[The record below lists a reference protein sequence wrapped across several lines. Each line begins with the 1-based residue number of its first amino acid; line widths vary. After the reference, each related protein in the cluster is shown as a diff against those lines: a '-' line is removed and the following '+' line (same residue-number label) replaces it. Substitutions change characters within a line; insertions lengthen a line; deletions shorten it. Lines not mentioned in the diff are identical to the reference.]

1 MRKLI
6 HIIWGLVLLIQFI
19 EKGTNEDYVT
29 VFYGVPVWRNAT
41 PTLFC
46 ATNASMTSTEVHNV
60 WATTSCVPIDPN
72 PIVVRLNTSVW
83 FNAYRN
89 YMVESMTEDMIQ
101 LFEQSHKPCV
111 QLTPMCVQMN
121 CIKYNGSDTTTSTPT
136 TAKPTR
142 STTIAKGMQLQQC
155 NFTQKTGFRDK
166 KQNITGIF
174 YEGDLMECKENNT
187 GKNNTGKSNKS
198 KCYYFWRCN
207 TTAIKHSCEKSTFE
221 PIPIHYCAPAGYAIL
236 RCENEDF
243 TGVGMCKNV
252 SVVHCTHGIK
262 PMIATWLLLNGTYQ
276 TNTSVLMNGRNNES
290 VLVRFGK
297 EFEKLNITCIRPGN
311 RTVRNLQ
318 IGSGMTFYN
327 VEVASGDT
335 RRAFCK
341 VNETL
346 WHQALNKAK
355 EVLKEHW
362 KKVDN
367 KNETNNMTA
376 TWTYQTGDPEVAVHW
391 FNCQGEFFYC
401 NLTHWFESNN
411 NLSENYTTDNN
422 RTLYANCRIRQ
433 IVNHWGIVSKGI
445 YLAPRPGNVSCTSSI
460 TGIMLEGQIYDNTV
474 NVSPSARVEDQWRAE
489 LSRYQVVEVDP
500 LSVAPTTGKRPV
512 IQPTRQKRGIGIGL
526 FFLGLLSAAG
536 STMGA
541 ASIALTAQARSLL
554 HGIVQQQANLLQAI
568 ETQQH
573 LLQLSVWGIKQLQAR
588 MLAVEKYLRDQQ
600 LLSLWGCADK
610 VICHTT
616 VPWNNSWVELNQT
629 CAKNSKDIECIWTNM
644 TWQEW
649 DRLVQ
654 NSTGKI
660 YDILQIAH
668 EEQERNKKKLY
679 ELDNW
684 SSLWNWFDITQW
696 LWYIKIFIMI
706 VGAIIGLRILLVLVS
721 CLRKIRQGYHPLSFQ
736 IPTQNQQ
743 GPEQPEETRE
753 EGGGK
758 DRIRWRALQ
767 HGFFA
772 LLWVDLTSIIQWIY
786 QICRTCLL
794 NLWAT
799 LQHLCRIIFRLCNH
813 LKNNLSTL
821 WTIIRTETIK
831 NIDRLAIWVGEK
843 TDNILLALQ
852 AIVRIIREVPRRIRQ
867 GLEIALN

>member
-6 HIIWGLVLLIQFI
+6 HIIWGLALLIQFI

-60 WATTSCVPIDPN
+60 WATTSCVPIDPA

-83 FNAYRN
+83 FNAYKN
-89 YMVESMTEDMIQ
+89 YMVESMTEDMLQ
-101 LFEQSHKPCV
+101 LFQQSHKPCV
-111 QLTPMCVQMN
+111 QLTPMCVRMN
-121 CIKYNGSDTTTSTPT
+121 CTKYNGTDPAKTTSSANTTTGPT
-136 TAKPTR
+136 T
-142 STTIAKGMQLQQC
+142 TIVKGMQLQQC
-155 NFTQKTGFRDK
+155 NFTQKTGFKDK
-166 KQNITGIF
+166 KQNIKAIF
-174 YEGDLMECKENNT
+174 YEGDLMECQEANNT
-187 GKNNTGKSNKS
+187 GNNSTKGNNNH
-198 KCYYFWRCN
+198 KCYYLWRCN
-207 TTAIKHSCEKSTFE
+207 TTTITHSCEKSTFE

-236 RCENEDF
+236 RCEDEDF

-252 SVVHCTHGIK
+252 SVVHCTHGIS
-262 PMIATWLLLNGTYQ
+262 PMVATWLLLNGTYQ
-276 TNTSVLMNGRNNES
+276 ANTSVVMNGRKNES

-297 EFEKLNITCIRPGN
+297 EFENLKITCIRPGN
-311 RTVRNLQ
+311 RTVKNLQ
-318 IGSGMTFYN
+318 IGPGMTYYN
-327 VEVASGDT
+327 VEIATGDT
-335 RRAFCK
+335 RKAFCR
-341 VNETL
+341 VNATL
-346 WHQALNKAK
+346 WKQALNKTK
-355 EVLKEHW
+355 QVLVNHW
-362 KKVDN
+362 KKIDN
-367 KNETNNMTA
+367 QPNNVTVTA
-376 TWTYQTGDPEVAVHW
+376 AWTYQTGDPEVTVHW

-401 NLTHWFESNN
+401 NISHWFDDNDTKNDTINN
-411 NLSENYTTDNN
+411 
-422 RTLYANCRIRQ
+422 TLIAHCRIKQ

-445 YLAPRPGNVSCTSSI
+445 YLAPRKGNVSCTSSI
-460 TGIMLEGQIYDNTV
+460 TGIMLEGQIYGQTV
-474 NVSPSARVEDQWRAE
+474 NVSPSARVADQWRAE
-489 LSRYQVVEVDP
+489 LSRYQVVEIDP
-500 LSVAPTTGKRPV
+500 LSVAPTTGKRPE
-512 IQPTRQKRGIGIGL
+512 IQHTRQKRGIGIGL

-541 ASIALTAQARSLL
+541 ASIALTAQTRNLL

-600 LLSLWGCADK
+600 LLSLWGCAGK

-654 NSTGKI
+654 NSTGQI

-668 EEQERNKKKLY
+668 EQQERNKKELY
-679 ELDNW
+679 ELDKW

-706 VGAIIGLRILLVLVS
+706 VGAIIGLRILLVVVS
-721 CLRKIRQGYHPLSFQ
+721 CLKKIRQGYHPLSFQ

-743 GPEQPEETRE
+743 DPEQPEEIRE
-753 EGGGK
+753 EGGRK

-772 LLWVDLTSIIQWIY
+772 LLWVDLTSIVQWIY

-794 NLWAT
+794 NLWAA
-799 LQHLCRIIFRLCNH
+799 LQHLCRITFRLCNH

-821 WTIIRTETIK
+821 WTVIRTEIIK

-852 AIVRIIREVPRRIRQ
+852 TIVRIIREVPRRIRQ

>member
-6 HIIWGLVLLIQFI
+6 HIIWGLALLIQFI
-19 EKGTNEDYVT
+19 EKGTNKDYVT

-60 WATTSCVPIDPN
+60 WATTSCVPIDPA

-83 FNAYRN
+83 FNAYKN
-89 YMVESMTEDMIQ
+89 YMVESMTEDMLQ
-101 LFEQSHKPCV
+101 LFQQSHKPCV
-111 QLTPMCVQMN
+111 QLTPMCVRMN
-121 CIKYNGSDTTTSTPT
+121 CTKYNGTDTTSSANTTTGPT
-136 TAKPTR
+136 T
-142 STTIAKGMQLQQC
+142 TIVKGMQLQQC
-155 NFTQKTGFRDK
+155 NFTQKTGFKDK
-166 KQNITGIF
+166 KQNIKAIF
-174 YEGDLMECKENNT
+174 YEGDLMECQEANNT
-187 GKNNTGKSNKS
+187 GNNSTKGNNNP
-198 KCYYFWRCN
+198 KCYYLWRCN
-207 TTAIKHSCEKSTFE
+207 TTTITHSCEKSTFE

-236 RCENEDF
+236 RCEDEDF

-252 SVVHCTHGIK
+252 SVVHCTHGIS
-262 PMIATWLLLNGTYQ
+262 PMVATWLLLNGTYQ
-276 TNTSVLMNGRNNES
+276 ANTSVVMNGRKNES

-297 EFEKLNITCIRPGN
+297 EFENLKITCIRPGN
-311 RTVRNLQ
+311 RTVKNLQ
-318 IGSGMTFYN
+318 IGPGMTFYN
-327 VEVASGDT
+327 VEIATGDT
-335 RRAFCK
+335 RKAFCT
-341 VNETL
+341 VNTTL
-346 WHQALNKAK
+346 WKQALNKTK
-355 EVLKEHW
+355 QVLVNHW
-362 KKVDN
+362 KKIDN
-367 KNETNNMTA
+367 QPNNVTVTA
-376 TWTYQTGDPEVAVHW
+376 AWTYQTGDPEVTVHW

-401 NLTHWFESNN
+401 NISHWFDDNDTK
-411 NLSENYTTDNN
+411 NYTD
-422 RTLYANCRIRQ
+422 TLIAHCRIKQ

-445 YLAPRPGNVSCTSSI
+445 YLAPRKGNVSCTSSI
-460 TGIMLEGQIYDNTV
+460 TGIMLEGQIYGQTV
-474 NVSPSARVEDQWRAE
+474 NVSPSARVADQWRAE
-489 LSRYQVVEVDP
+489 LSRYQVVEIDP
-500 LSVAPTTGKRPV
+500 LSVAPTTGKRPE
-512 IQPTRQKRGIGIGL
+512 IQHTRQKRGIGIGL

-541 ASIALTAQARSLL
+541 ASIALTAQTRNLL

-629 CAKNSKDIECIWTNM
+629 CAKNSNDIECIWTNM

-654 NSTGKI
+654 NSTGQI

-668 EEQERNKKKLY
+668 EQQERNKKELY
-679 ELDNW
+679 ELDKW

-706 VGAIIGLRILLVLVS
+706 VGAIIGLRILLILVS
-721 CLRKIRQGYHPLSFQ
+721 CLKKIRQGYHPLSFQ

-743 GPEQPEETRE
+743 DPEQPEEIRE
-753 EGGGK
+753 EGGRK

-772 LLWVDLTSIIQWIY
+772 LLWVDLTSIVQWIY

-794 NLWAT
+794 NLWAA
-799 LQHLCRIIFRLCNH
+799 LQHLCRITSRLYNH

-821 WTIIRTETIK
+821 WTVIRTEIIK

-852 AIVRIIREVPRRIRQ
+852 TIVRIIREVPRRIRQ

>member
-6 HIIWGLVLLIQFI
+6 HIIWGLALLIQFI

-60 WATTSCVPIDPN
+60 WATTSCVPIDPA

-83 FNAYRN
+83 FNAYKN
-89 YMVESMTEDMIQ
+89 YMVESMTEDMLQ
-101 LFEQSHKPCV
+101 LFQQSHKPCV
-111 QLTPMCVQMN
+111 QLTPMCVRMN
-121 CIKYNGSDTTTSTPT
+121 CTKYNGTDTTSSANTTTGPT
-136 TAKPTR
+136 T
-142 STTIAKGMQLQQC
+142 TIVKGMQLQQC
-155 NFTQKTGFRDK
+155 NFTQKTGFKDK
-166 KQNITGIF
+166 KQNIKAIF
-174 YEGDLMECKENNT
+174 YEGDLMECQEANNT
-187 GKNNTGKSNKS
+187 GNNSTKGNNNH
-198 KCYYFWRCN
+198 KCYYLWRCN
-207 TTAIKHSCEKSTFE
+207 TTTITHSCEKSTFE

-236 RCENEDF
+236 RCEDEDF

-252 SVVHCTHGIK
+252 SVVHCTHGIS
-262 PMIATWLLLNGTYQ
+262 PMVATWLLLNGTYQ
-276 TNTSVLMNGRNNES
+276 ANTSVVMNGRKNES

-297 EFEKLNITCIRPGN
+297 EFENLKITCIRPGN
-311 RTVRNLQ
+311 RTVKNLQ
-318 IGSGMTFYN
+318 IGPGMTFYN
-327 VEVASGDT
+327 VEIATGDT
-335 RRAFCK
+335 RKAFCT
-341 VNETL
+341 VNTTL
-346 WHQALNKAK
+346 WKQALNKTK
-355 EVLKEHW
+355 QVLVNHW
-362 KKVDN
+362 KKIDN
-367 KNETNNMTA
+367 QPNNVTVTA
-376 TWTYQTGDPEVAVHW
+376 AWTYQTGDPEVTVHW

-401 NLTHWFESNN
+401 NISHWFDDNDTK
-411 NLSENYTTDNN
+411 NYTD
-422 RTLYANCRIRQ
+422 TLIAHCRIKQ

-445 YLAPRPGNVSCTSSI
+445 YLAPRKGNVSCTSSI
-460 TGIMLEGQIYDNTV
+460 TGIMLEGQIYGQTV
-474 NVSPSARVEDQWRAE
+474 NVSPSARVADQWRAE
-489 LSRYQVVEVDP
+489 LSRYQVVEIDP
-500 LSVAPTTGKRPV
+500 LSVAPTTGKRPE
-512 IQPTRQKRGIGIGL
+512 IQHTRQKRGIGIGL

-541 ASIALTAQARSLL
+541 ASIALTAQTRNLL

-629 CAKNSKDIECIWTNM
+629 CAKNSNDIECIWANM

-654 NSTGKI
+654 NSTGQI

-668 EEQERNKKKLY
+668 EQQERNKKELY
-679 ELDNW
+679 ELDKW

-721 CLRKIRQGYHPLSFQ
+721 CLKKIRQGYHPLSFQ

-743 GPEQPEETRE
+743 DPEQPEEIRE
-753 EGGGK
+753 EGGRK

-772 LLWVDLTSIIQWIY
+772 LLWVDLTSIVQWIY

-794 NLWAT
+794 NLWAA
-799 LQHLCRIIFRLCNH
+799 LQHLCRITSRLCNH

-821 WTIIRTETIK
+821 WTVISTEIIK

-852 AIVRIIREVPRRIRQ
+852 TIVRIIREVPRRIRQ

>member
-6 HIIWGLVLLIQFI
+6 HIIWGLALLIQFI

-60 WATTSCVPIDPN
+60 WATTSCVPIDPA

-83 FNAYRN
+83 FNAYKN
-89 YMVESMTEDMIQ
+89 YMVESMTEDMLQ
-101 LFEQSHKPCV
+101 LFQQSHKPCV
-111 QLTPMCVQMN
+111 QLTPMCVRMN
-121 CIKYNGSDTTTSTPT
+121 CTKYNGTDPAKTTSS
-136 TAKPTR
+136 A
-142 STTIAKGMQLQQC
+142 STTGPATTIVKGMQLQQC
-155 NFTQKTGFRDK
+155 NFTQKTGFKDK
-166 KQNITGIF
+166 KQNIKAIF
-174 YEGDLMECKENNT
+174 YEGDLMECQEANNT
-187 GKNNTGKSNKS
+187 GNNSTKGNNNH
-198 KCYYFWRCN
+198 KCYYLWRCN
-207 TTAIKHSCEKSTFE
+207 TTTITHSCEKSTFE

-236 RCENEDF
+236 RCEDEDF

-252 SVVHCTHGIK
+252 SVVHCTHGIS
-262 PMIATWLLLNGTYQ
+262 PMVATWLLLNGTYQ
-276 TNTSVLMNGRNNES
+276 ANTSVVMNGRKNES

-297 EFEKLNITCIRPGN
+297 EFENLKITCIRPGN
-311 RTVRNLQ
+311 RTVKNLQ
-318 IGSGMTFYN
+318 IGPGMTYYN
-327 VEVASGDT
+327 VEIATGDT
-335 RRAFCK
+335 RKAFCT
-341 VNETL
+341 VNATL
-346 WHQALNKAK
+346 WKQALNKTK
-355 EVLKEHW
+355 QVLVNHW
-362 KKVDN
+362 KKIDN
-367 KNETNNMTA
+367 QPNNVTVTA
-376 TWTYQTGDPEVAVHW
+376 AWTYQTGDPEVTVHW

-401 NLTHWFESNN
+401 NISHWFDDNTK
-411 NLSENYTTDNN
+411 NYTTNN
-422 RTLYANCRIRQ
+422 TLIAHCRIKQ

-445 YLAPRPGNVSCTSSI
+445 YLAPRKGNVSCTSSI
-460 TGIMLEGQIYDNTV
+460 TGIMLEGQIYGTTV
-474 NVSPSARVEDQWRAE
+474 NVSPSARVADQWRAE
-489 LSRYQVVEVDP
+489 LSRYQVVEIDP
-500 LSVAPTTGKRPV
+500 LSVAPTPGKRPE
-512 IQPTRQKRGIGIGL
+512 IQHTRQKRGIGIGL

-541 ASIALTAQARSLL
+541 ASIALTAQTRNLL

-629 CAKNSKDIECIWTNM
+629 CAKNSNDIECIWANM

-654 NSTGKI
+654 NSTGQI

-668 EEQERNKKKLY
+668 EQQERNKKELY
-679 ELDNW
+679 ELDKW

-706 VGAIIGLRILLVLVS
+706 VGAIIGLRILLVVVS
-721 CLRKIRQGYHPLSFQ
+721 CLKKIRQGYHPLSFQ

-743 GPEQPEETRE
+743 DPEQPEEIRE
-753 EGGGK
+753 EGGRK

-772 LLWVDLTSIIQWIY
+772 LLWVDLTSIVQWIY

-794 NLWAT
+794 NLWAA
-799 LQHLCRIIFRLCNH
+799 LQHLCRITFRLCNH

-821 WTIIRTETIK
+821 WTVIRTEIIK

-852 AIVRIIREVPRRIRQ
+852 TIVRIIREVPRRIRQ

>member
-6 HIIWGLVLLIQFI
+6 HIIWGLALLIQFI

-60 WATTSCVPIDPN
+60 WATTSCVPIDPA

-83 FNAYRN
+83 FNAYKN
-89 YMVESMTEDMIQ
+89 YMVESMTEDMLQ
-101 LFEQSHKPCV
+101 LFQQSHKPCV
-111 QLTPMCVQMN
+111 QLTPMCVRMN
-121 CIKYNGSDTTTSTPT
+121 CTKYNGTDTTSSANTTTGPT
-136 TAKPTR
+136 T
-142 STTIAKGMQLQQC
+142 TIVKGMQLQQC
-155 NFTQKTGFRDK
+155 NFTQKTGFKDK
-166 KQNITGIF
+166 KQNIKAIF
-174 YEGDLMECKENNT
+174 YEGDLMECQEANNT
-187 GKNNTGKSNKS
+187 GNNSTKGNNNP
-198 KCYYFWRCN
+198 KCYYLWRCN
-207 TTAIKHSCEKSTFE
+207 TTTITHSCEKSTFE

-236 RCENEDF
+236 RCEDEDF

-252 SVVHCTHGIK
+252 SVVHCTHGIS
-262 PMIATWLLLNGTYQ
+262 PMVATWLLLNGTYQ
-276 TNTSVLMNGRNNES
+276 ANTSVVMNGRKNES

-297 EFEKLNITCIRPGN
+297 EFENLKITCIRPGN
-311 RTVRNLQ
+311 RTVKNLQ
-318 IGSGMTFYN
+318 IGPGMTFYN
-327 VEVASGDT
+327 VEIATGDT
-335 RRAFCK
+335 RKAFCT
-341 VNETL
+341 VNTTL
-346 WHQALNKAK
+346 WKQALNKTK
-355 EVLKEHW
+355 QVLVNHW
-362 KKVDN
+362 KKIDN
-367 KNETNNMTA
+367 QPNNVTVTA
-376 TWTYQTGDPEVAVHW
+376 AWTYQTGDPEVTVHW

-401 NLTHWFESNN
+401 NISHWFDDNDTK
-411 NLSENYTTDNN
+411 NYTD
-422 RTLYANCRIRQ
+422 TLIAHCRIKQ

-445 YLAPRPGNVSCTSSI
+445 YLAPRKGNVSCTSSI
-460 TGIMLEGQIYDNTV
+460 TGIMLEGQIYGQTV
-474 NVSPSARVEDQWRAE
+474 NVSPSARVADQWRAE
-489 LSRYQVVEVDP
+489 LSRYQVVEIDP
-500 LSVAPTTGKRPV
+500 LSVAPTTGKRPE
-512 IQPTRQKRGIGIGL
+512 IQHTRQKRGIGIGL

-541 ASIALTAQARSLL
+541 ASIALTAQTRNLL

-629 CAKNSKDIECIWTNM
+629 CAKNSNDIECIWTNM

-654 NSTGKI
+654 NSTGQI

-668 EEQERNKKKLY
+668 EQQERNKKELY
-679 ELDNW
+679 ELDKW

-721 CLRKIRQGYHPLSFQ
+721 CLKKIRQGYHPLSFQ

-743 GPEQPEETRE
+743 DPEQPEEIRE
-753 EGGGK
+753 EGGRK

-772 LLWVDLTSIIQWIY
+772 LLWVDLTSIVQWIY

-794 NLWAT
+794 NLWAA
-799 LQHLCRIIFRLCNH
+799 LQHLCRITSRLYNH

-821 WTIIRTETIK
+821 WTVIRTEIIK

-852 AIVRIIREVPRRIRQ
+852 TIVRIIREVPRRIRQ

>member
-6 HIIWGLVLLIQFI
+6 HIIWGLALLIQFI

-60 WATTSCVPIDPN
+60 WATTSCVPIDPA

-83 FNAYRN
+83 FNAYKN
-89 YMVESMTEDMIQ
+89 YMVESMTEDMLQ
-101 LFEQSHKPCV
+101 LFQQSHKPCV
-111 QLTPMCVQMN
+111 QLTPMCVRMN
-121 CIKYNGSDTTTSTPT
+121 CTKYDGTDPTKTPSSASTAAG
-136 TAKPTR
+136 TA
-142 STTIAKGMQLQQC
+142 TTIAKGMQLQQC
-155 NFTQKTGFRDK
+155 NFTQKTGFKDK
-166 KQNITGIF
+166 KQNIKAIF
-174 YEGDLMECKENNT
+174 YEGDLMECQEANNT
-187 GKNNTGKSNKS
+187 GNNSTKGNNNH
-198 KCYYFWRCN
+198 KCYYLWRCN
-207 TTAIKHSCEKSTFE
+207 TTTITHSCEKSTFE

-236 RCENEDF
+236 RCEDEDF

-252 SVVHCTHGIK
+252 SVVHCTHGIS
-262 PMIATWLLLNGTYQ
+262 PMVATWLLLNGTYQ
-276 TNTSVLMNGRNNES
+276 ANTSVVMNGRKNES

-297 EFEKLNITCIRPGN
+297 EFENLKITCIRPGN
-311 RTVRNLQ
+311 RTVKNLQ
-318 IGSGMTFYN
+318 IGPGMTFFN
-327 VEVASGDT
+327 VEIATGDT
-335 RRAFCK
+335 RKAFCR
-341 VNETL
+341 VNATL
-346 WHQALNKAK
+346 WKQALNKTK
-355 EVLKEHW
+355 QVLVNHW
-362 KKVDN
+362 KKIDN
-367 KNETNNMTA
+367 QPNNVTVTA
-376 TWTYQTGDPEVAVHW
+376 AWTYQTGDPEVTVHW

-401 NLTHWFESNN
+401 NISLWFDD
-411 NLSENYTTDNN
+411 NYTKNYTINN
-422 RTLYANCRIRQ
+422 TLIAHCRIKQ

-445 YLAPRPGNVSCTSSI
+445 YLAPRQGNVSCTSSI
-460 TGIMLEGQIYDNTV
+460 TGIMLEGQIYGQTV

-489 LSRYQVVEVDP
+489 LSRYQVVEIDP
-500 LSVAPTTGKRPV
+500 LSVAPTTGKRPE
-512 IQPTRQKRGIGIGL
+512 IQHTRQKRGIGIGL

-541 ASIALTAQARSLL
+541 ASIALTAQTRNLL

-629 CAKNSKDIECIWTNM
+629 CAKNSKDIECIWANM

-654 NSTGKI
+654 NSTGQI

-668 EEQERNKKKLY
+668 EQQERNKKELY
-679 ELDNW
+679 ELDKW

-706 VGAIIGLRILLVLVS
+706 VGAIIGLRILLVVVS
-721 CLRKIRQGYHPLSFQ
+721 CLKKIRQGYHPLSFQ

-743 GPEQPEETRE
+743 DPEQPEEIRE
-753 EGGGK
+753 EGGRK

-772 LLWVDLTSIIQWIY
+772 LLWVDLTSIVQWIY

-794 NLWAT
+794 NLWAA
-799 LQHLCRIIFRLCNH
+799 LQHLCRITFRLCNH

-821 WTIIRTETIK
+821 WTVIRTEIIK

-852 AIVRIIREVPRRIRQ
+852 TIVRIIREVPRRIRQ

>member
-6 HIIWGLVLLIQFI
+6 HIIWGLALIIQFI

-46 ATNASMTSTEVHNV
+46 ATNASMTSTEAHNV
-60 WATTSCVPIDPN
+60 WATTSCVPIDPA

-83 FNAYRN
+83 FNAYKN
-89 YMVESMTEDMIQ
+89 YMVESMTEDMLQ
-101 LFEQSHKPCV
+101 LFQQSHKPCV
-111 QLTPMCVQMN
+111 QLTPMCVRMN
-121 CIKYNGSDTTTSTPT
+121 CTKYNGTGPTKTPSSASTTGPT
-136 TAKPTR
+136 
-142 STTIAKGMQLQQC
+142 TTIAKGMQLQQC
-155 NFTQKTGFRDK
+155 NFTQKTGFKDK
-166 KQNITGIF
+166 KQNIKAIF
-174 YEGDLMECKENNT
+174 YEGDLMECQEANNT
-187 GKNNTGKSNKS
+187 GNNSTKGNNNP
-198 KCYYFWRCN
+198 KCYYLWRCN
-207 TTAIKHSCEKSTFE
+207 TTTITHSCEKSTFE

-236 RCENEDF
+236 RCEDEDF

-252 SVVHCTHGIK
+252 SVVHCTHGIS
-262 PMIATWLLLNGTYQ
+262 PMVATWLLLNGTYQ
-276 TNTSVLMNGRNNES
+276 ANTSVVMNGRKNES

-297 EFEKLNITCIRPGN
+297 EFENLKITCIRPGN
-311 RTVRNLQ
+311 RTVKNLQ
-318 IGSGMTFYN
+318 IGPGMTFYN
-327 VEVASGDT
+327 VEIATGDT
-335 RRAFCK
+335 RKAFCT
-341 VNETL
+341 VNATL
-346 WHQALNKAK
+346 WKQALNRTK
-355 EVLKEHW
+355 EVLINHW

-367 KNETNNMTA
+367 QPNNVTVTA
-376 TWTYQTGDPEVAVHW
+376 AWTYQTGDPEVTVHW

-401 NLTHWFESNN
+401 NISHWFDDNDTK
-411 NLSENYTTDNN
+411 NYTD
-422 RTLYANCRIRQ
+422 TLIAHCRIKQ

-445 YLAPRPGNVSCTSSI
+445 YLAPRTGNVSCTSSI
-460 TGIMLEGQIYDNTV
+460 TGIMLEGQIYGTTV
-474 NVSPSARVEDQWRAE
+474 NVSPSARVADQWRAE
-489 LSRYQVVEVDP
+489 LSRYQVVEIDP
-500 LSVAPTTGKRPV
+500 LSVAPTTGKRPE
-512 IQPTRQKRGIGIGL
+512 IQHTRQKRGIGIGL

-541 ASIALTAQARSLL
+541 ASIALTAQTRNLL

-654 NSTGKI
+654 NSTGQI

-668 EEQERNKKKLY
+668 EQQERNKKELY
-679 ELDNW
+679 ELDKW

-706 VGAIIGLRILLVLVS
+706 VGAIIGLRILLVVVS
-721 CLRKIRQGYHPLSFQ
+721 CLKKIRQGYHPLSFQ

-743 GPEQPEETRE
+743 DPEQPEEIRE
-753 EGGGK
+753 EGGRK

-772 LLWVDLTSIIQWIY
+772 LLWVDLTSIVQWIY

-794 NLWAT
+794 NLWAA
-799 LQHLCRIIFRLCNH
+799 LQHLCRITFRLCNH

-821 WTIIRTETIK
+821 WTVIRTEIIK

-852 AIVRIIREVPRRIRQ
+852 TIVRIIREVPRRIRQ

>member
-6 HIIWGLVLLIQFI
+6 HIIWGLALLIQFI

-60 WATTSCVPIDPN
+60 WATTSCVPIDPA

-83 FNAYRN
+83 FNAYEN
-89 YMVESMTEDMIQ
+89 YMVESMTEDMLQ
-101 LFEQSHKPCV
+101 LFQQSHKPCV
-111 QLTPMCVQMN
+111 QLTPMCVRMN
-121 CIKYNGSDTTTSTPT
+121 CTKYDGTDPTKTPSSASTAAGT
-136 TAKPTR
+136 I
-142 STTIAKGMQLQQC
+142 TTIAKGMQLQQC
-155 NFTQKTGFRDK
+155 NFTQKTGFKDK
-166 KQNITGIF
+166 KQNIKAIF
-174 YEGDLMECKENNT
+174 YEGDLMECQEANNT
-187 GKNNTGKSNKS
+187 GNNSTKGNNKP
-198 KCYYFWRCN
+198 KCYYLWRCN
-207 TTAIKHSCEKSTFE
+207 TTTITHSCEKSTFE

-236 RCENEDF
+236 RCEDEDF

-252 SVVHCTHGIK
+252 SVVHCTHGIS
-262 PMIATWLLLNGTYQ
+262 PMVATWLLLNGTYQ
-276 TNTSVLMNGRNNES
+276 ANTSVVMNGRKNES

-297 EFEKLNITCIRPGN
+297 EFENLKITCIRPGN
-311 RTVRNLQ
+311 RTVKNLQ
-318 IGSGMTFYN
+318 IGPGMTFYN
-327 VEVASGDT
+327 VEIATGDT
-335 RRAFCK
+335 RKAFCT
-341 VNETL
+341 VNATL
-346 WHQALNKAK
+346 WKQALNRTK
-355 EVLKEHW
+355 EVLINHW
-362 KKVDN
+362 KKIDN
-367 KNETNNMTA
+367 QPNNVTVTA
-376 TWTYQTGDPEVAVHW
+376 AWTYQTGDPEVTVHW

-401 NLTHWFESNN
+401 NISHWFDD
-411 NLSENYTTDNN
+411 NYTKNYTINN
-422 RTLYANCRIRQ
+422 TLIAHCRIKQ

-445 YLAPRPGNVSCTSSI
+445 YLAPRQGNVSCTSSI
-460 TGIMLEGQIYDNTV
+460 TGIMLEGQIYGQTV

-489 LSRYQVVEVDP
+489 LSRYQVVEIDP
-500 LSVAPTTGKRPV
+500 LSVAPTTGKRPE
-512 IQPTRQKRGIGIGL
+512 IQHTRQKRGIGIGL

-541 ASIALTAQARSLL
+541 ASIALTAQTRNLL

-654 NSTGKI
+654 NSTGQI

-668 EEQERNKKKLY
+668 EQQERNKKELY
-679 ELDNW
+679 ELDKW

-706 VGAIIGLRILLVLVS
+706 VGAIIGLRILLVVVS
-721 CLRKIRQGYHPLSFQ
+721 CLKKIRQGYHPLSFQ

-743 GPEQPEETRE
+743 DPEQPEEIRE
-753 EGGGK
+753 EGGRK

-794 NLWAT
+794 NLWAA
-799 LQHLCRIIFRLCNH
+799 LQHLCRITFRLCNH

-821 WTIIRTETIK
+821 WTVIRTEIIK

-852 AIVRIIREVPRRIRQ
+852 TIVRIIREVPRRIRQ

>member
-1 MRKLI
+1 MRKLT
-6 HIIWGLVLLIQFI
+6 HIIWGLALLIQFI

-60 WATTSCVPIDPN
+60 WATTSCVPIDPA

-83 FNAYRN
+83 FNAYKN
-89 YMVESMTEDMIQ
+89 YMVESMTEDMLQ
-101 LFEQSHKPCV
+101 LFQQSHKPCV
-111 QLTPMCVQMN
+111 QLTPMCVRMN
-121 CIKYNGSDTTTSTPT
+121 CTKYNGTDPTKTTSSVNTTTGPT
-136 TAKPTR
+136 T
-142 STTIAKGMQLQQC
+142 TIVKGMQLQQC
-155 NFTQKTGFRDK
+155 NFTQKTGFKDK
-166 KQNITGIF
+166 KQNIKAIF
-174 YEGDLMECKENNT
+174 YEGDLMECQEANNT
-187 GKNNTGKSNKS
+187 GNNSTKGNNNH
-198 KCYYFWRCN
+198 KCYYLWRCN
-207 TTAIKHSCEKSTFE
+207 TTTITHSCEKSTFE

-236 RCENEDF
+236 RCEDEDF

-252 SVVHCTHGIK
+252 SVVHCTHGIS
-262 PMIATWLLLNGTYQ
+262 PMVATWLLLNGTYQ
-276 TNTSVLMNGRNNES
+276 ANTSVVMNGRKNES

-297 EFEKLNITCIRPGN
+297 EFENLKITCIRPGN
-311 RTVRNLQ
+311 RTVKNLQ
-318 IGSGMTFYN
+318 IGPGMTFYN
-327 VEVASGDT
+327 VEIATGDT
-335 RRAFCK
+335 RKAFCT
-341 VNETL
+341 VNATI
-346 WHQALNKAK
+346 WKQALNRTKQ
-355 EVLKEHW
+355 VLVNHW
-362 KKVDN
+362 KKIDN
-367 KNETNNMTA
+367 QPNNVTVTA
-376 TWTYQTGDPEVAVHW
+376 AWTYQTGDPEVTVHW

-401 NLTHWFESNN
+401 NISHWFDDNDTK
-411 NLSENYTTDNN
+411 NYTD
-422 RTLYANCRIRQ
+422 TLIAHCRIKQ

-445 YLAPRPGNVSCTSSI
+445 YLAPRKGNVSCTSSI
-460 TGIMLEGQIYDNTV
+460 TGIMLEGQIYGTTV
-474 NVSPSARVEDQWRAE
+474 NVSPSARVADQWRAE
-489 LSRYQVVEVDP
+489 LSRYQVVEIDP
-500 LSVAPTTGKRPV
+500 LSVAPTTGKRPE
-512 IQPTRQKRGIGIGL
+512 IQHTRQKRGIGIGL

-541 ASIALTAQARSLL
+541 ASIALTAQTRNLL

-654 NSTGKI
+654 NSTGQI

-668 EEQERNKKKLY
+668 EQQERNKKELY
-679 ELDNW
+679 ELDKG

-706 VGAIIGLRILLVLVS
+706 VGAIIGLRILLVVVS
-721 CLRKIRQGYHPLSFQ
+721 CLKKIRQGYHPLSFQ

-743 GPEQPEETRE
+743 DPEQPEEIRE
-753 EGGGK
+753 EGGRK

-794 NLWAT
+794 NLWAA
-799 LQHLCRIIFRLCNH
+799 LQHLCRITFRLCNH

-821 WTIIRTETIK
+821 WTVIRTEIIK

-852 AIVRIIREVPRRIRQ
+852 TIVRIIREVPRRIRQ

>member
-6 HIIWGLVLLIQFI
+6 HIIWGLALLIQFI

-60 WATTSCVPIDPN
+60 WATTSCVPIDPA

-83 FNAYRN
+83 FNAYEN
-89 YMVESMTEDMIQ
+89 YMVESMTEDMLQ
-101 LFEQSHKPCV
+101 LFQQSHKPCV
-111 QLTPMCVQMN
+111 QLTPMCVRMN
-121 CIKYNGSDTTTSTPT
+121 CTKYDGTDPTKTPSSASTAAG
-136 TAKPTR
+136 TA
-142 STTIAKGMQLQQC
+142 TTIAKGMQLQQC
-155 NFTQKTGFRDK
+155 NFTQKTGFKDK
-166 KQNITGIF
+166 KQNIKAIF
-174 YEGDLMECKENNT
+174 YEGDLMECQEANNT
-187 GKNNTGKSNKS
+187 GNNSTKGNNNP
-198 KCYYFWRCN
+198 KCYYLWRCN
-207 TTAIKHSCEKSTFE
+207 TTTITHSCEKSTFE

-236 RCENEDF
+236 RCEDEDF

-252 SVVHCTHGIK
+252 SVVHCTHGIS
-262 PMIATWLLLNGTYQ
+262 PMVATWLLLNGTYQ
-276 TNTSVLMNGRNNES
+276 ANTSVVMNGRKNES

-297 EFEKLNITCIRPGN
+297 EFENLKITCIRPGN
-311 RTVRNLQ
+311 RTVKNLQ
-318 IGSGMTFYN
+318 IGPGMTFYN
-327 VEVASGDT
+327 VEIATGDT
-335 RRAFCK
+335 RKAFCT
-341 VNETL
+341 VNATL
-346 WHQALNKAK
+346 WKQALNKTK
-355 EVLKEHW
+355 QVLVNHW

-367 KNETNNMTA
+367 QPNNVTVTA
-376 TWTYQTGDPEVAVHW
+376 AWTYQTGDPEVTVHW

-401 NLTHWFESNN
+401 NISLWFDD
-411 NLSENYTTDNN
+411 NYTNYTINN
-422 RTLYANCRIRQ
+422 TLIAHCRIKQ

-445 YLAPRPGNVSCTSSI
+445 YLAPRQGNVSCTSSI
-460 TGIMLEGQIYDNTV
+460 TGIMLEGQIYGTTV
-474 NVSPSARVEDQWRAE
+474 NVSPSARVADQWRAE
-489 LSRYQVVEVDP
+489 LSRYQVVEIDP
-500 LSVAPTTGKRPV
+500 LSVAPTTGKRPE
-512 IQPTRQKRGIGIGL
+512 IQHTRQKRGIGIGL

-541 ASIALTAQARSLL
+541 ASIALTAQTRNLL

-629 CAKNSKDIECIWTNM
+629 CAKNSKDIECIWANM

-654 NSTGKI
+654 NSTGQI

-668 EEQERNKKKLY
+668 EQQERNKKELY
-679 ELDNW
+679 ELDKW

-706 VGAIIGLRILLVLVS
+706 VGAIIGLRILLVVVS
-721 CLRKIRQGYHPLSFQ
+721 CLKKIRQGYHPLSFQ

-743 GPEQPEETRE
+743 DPEQPEETRE
-753 EGGGK
+753 EGGRK

-772 LLWVDLTSIIQWIY
+772 LLWVDLTSIVQWIY

-794 NLWAT
+794 NLWAA
-799 LQHLCRIIFRLCNH
+799 LQHLCRITSRLCNH

-821 WTIIRTETIK
+821 WTIIRTEIIK

-852 AIVRIIREVPRRIRQ
+852 TIVRIIREVPRRIRQ

>member
-6 HIIWGLVLLIQFI
+6 HIIWGLALLIQFI

-60 WATTSCVPIDPN
+60 WATTSCVPIDPA

-83 FNAYRN
+83 FNAYKN
-89 YMVESMTEDMIQ
+89 YMVESMTEDMLQ
-101 LFEQSHKPCV
+101 LFQQSHKPCV
-111 QLTPMCVQMN
+111 QLTPMCVRMN
-121 CIKYNGSDTTTSTPT
+121 CTKYDGTDPTKTPSLTNTTTGPT
-136 TAKPTR
+136 T
-142 STTIAKGMQLQQC
+142 TIVKGMQLQQC
-155 NFTQKTGFRDK
+155 NFTQKTGFKDK
-166 KQNITGIF
+166 KQNIKAIF
-174 YEGDLMECKENNT
+174 YEGDLMECQEANNT
-187 GKNNTGKSNKS
+187 GNNSTKGNNNH
-198 KCYYFWRCN
+198 KCYYLWRCN
-207 TTAIKHSCEKSTFE
+207 TTTITHSCEKSTFE

-236 RCENEDF
+236 RCEDEDF

-252 SVVHCTHGIK
+252 SVVHCTHGIS
-262 PMIATWLLLNGTYQ
+262 PMVATWLLLNGTYQ
-276 TNTSVLMNGRNNES
+276 ANTSVVMNGRKNES

-297 EFEKLNITCIRPGN
+297 EFENLKITCIRPGN
-311 RTVRNLQ
+311 RTVKNLQ
-318 IGSGMTFYN
+318 IGPGMTYYN
-327 VEVASGDT
+327 VEIATGDT
-335 RRAFCK
+335 RKAFCR
-341 VNETL
+341 VNATL
-346 WHQALNKAK
+346 WKQALNKTK
-355 EVLKEHW
+355 QVLVNHW
-362 KKVDN
+362 KKIDN
-367 KNETNNMTA
+367 QPNNVTVTA
-376 TWTYQTGDPEVAVHW
+376 AWTYQTGDPEVTVHW

-401 NLTHWFESNN
+401 NISHWFDDNDTKNDTTNN
-411 NLSENYTTDNN
+411 
-422 RTLYANCRIRQ
+422 TLIAHCRIKQ

-445 YLAPRPGNVSCTSSI
+445 YLAPRKGNVSCTSSI
-460 TGIMLEGQIYDNTV
+460 TGIMLEGQIYGQTV
-474 NVSPSARVEDQWRAE
+474 NVSPSARVADQWRAE
-489 LSRYQVVEVDP
+489 LSRYQVVEIDP
-500 LSVAPTTGKRPV
+500 LSVAPTTGKRPE
-512 IQPTRQKRGIGIGL
+512 IQHTRQKRGIGIGL

-541 ASIALTAQARSLL
+541 ASIALTAQTRNLL

-654 NSTGKI
+654 NSTGQI

-668 EEQERNKKKLY
+668 EQQERNKKELY
-679 ELDNW
+679 ELDKW

-696 LWYIKIFIMI
+696 LWYIKIFIMV
-706 VGAIIGLRILLVLVS
+706 VGAIIGLRILLVVVS
-721 CLRKIRQGYHPLSFQ
+721 CLKKIRQGYHPLSFQ

-743 GPEQPEETRE
+743 DPEQPEEIRE
-753 EGGGK
+753 EGGRK

-772 LLWVDLTSIIQWIY
+772 LLWVDLTSIVQWIY

-794 NLWAT
+794 NLWAA
-799 LQHLCRIIFRLCNH
+799 LQHLCRITFRLCNH

-821 WTIIRTETIK
+821 WTVIRTEIIK

-852 AIVRIIREVPRRIRQ
+852 TIVRIIREVPRRIRQ

>member
-1 MRKLI
+1 MRKPI
-6 HIIWGLVLLIQFI
+6 HIIWGLALLIQFI
-19 EKGTNEDYVT
+19 ENGTNKDYVT

-60 WATTSCVPIDPN
+60 WATTSCVPIDPD

-83 FNAYRN
+83 FNAYEN
-89 YMVESMTEDMIQ
+89 YMVESMTEDMLQ
-101 LFEQSHKPCV
+101 LFQQSHKPCV
-111 QLTPMCVQMN
+111 KLTPLCVRMN
-121 CIKYNGSDTTTSTPT
+121 CTEYKGENTTSNTTKTQTISTVTPT
-136 TAKPTR
+136 K
-142 STTIAKGMQLQQC
+142 IVDGMQLREC
-155 NFTQKTGFRDK
+155 NFTQSTGFKDK
-166 KQNITGIF
+166 KQDMKAIF
-174 YEGDLMECKENNT
+174 YKGDLMECQEAKNTSKNDTNGNNT
-187 GKNNTGKSNKS
+187 N
-198 KCYYFWRCN
+198 CYYLWHCN
-207 TTAIKHSCEKSTFE
+207 TTTITQSCKKSTFE

-236 RCENEDF
+236 RCEDEDF

-252 SVVHCTHGIK
+252 SVVHCTHGIS
-262 PMIATWLLLNGTYQ
+262 PMVATWLLLNGTYQ
-276 TNTSVLMNGRNNES
+276 TNTSVVMNGRKNES

-297 EFEKLNITCIRPGN
+297 EFENLKIKCTRPGN

-318 IGSGMTFYN
+318 IGPGMTFYN
-327 VEVASGDT
+327 VEIATGDT
-335 RRAFCK
+335 RKAFCT
-341 VNETL
+341 VNKTL
-346 WHQALNKAK
+346 WEQALNKTK
-355 EVLKEHW
+355 HVLAAHW
-362 KKVDN
+362 NKVDN
-367 KNETNNMTA
+367 RTNA
-376 TWTYQTGDPEVAVHW
+376 TTEWTYLDGDPEVKVHW

-401 NLTHWFESNN
+401 NIKPWFNDT
-411 NLSENYTTDNN
+411 YTGNSTTNE
-422 RTLYANCRIRQ
+422 TLIAHCRIKQ

-445 YLAPRPGNVSCTSSI
+445 YLAPRRGNVSCTSSI
-460 TGIMLEGQIYDNTV
+460 TGIMLEGQIYNE
-474 NVSPSARVEDQWRAE
+474 NVSVSPAARVADQWRAE
-489 LSRYQVVEVDP
+489 LSRYQVVEIDP
-500 LSVAPTTGKRPV
+500 LSVAPTTGKRPE
-512 IQPTRQKRGIGIGL
+512 IQHTRQKRGIGIGL

-541 ASIALTAQARSLL
+541 ASIALTAQTRNLL

-573 LLQLSVWGIKQLQAR
+573 LLQLSVWGVKQLQAR

-616 VPWNNSWVELNQT
+616 VPWNNSWVNFTQT
-629 CAKNSKDIECIWTNM
+629 CAKNSNDIQCIWANM

-654 NSTGKI
+654 NSTGQI

-668 EEQERNKKKLY
+668 EQQERNKKELY
-679 ELDNW
+679 ELDKW

-706 VGAIIGLRILLVLVS
+706 VGAIVGLRILLVLVS
-721 CLRKIRQGYHPLSFQ
+721 CLRKVRQGYHPLSFQ

-743 GPEQPEETRE
+743 DPEQPEEIRE
-753 EGGGK
+753 EGGKK

-772 LLWVDLTSIIQWIY
+772 LLWVDLTGIIQWIY

-794 NLWAT
+794 NLWAV
-799 LQHLCRIIFRLCNH
+799 LQHLCRITFRLCNH

-821 WTIIRTETIK
+821 WTVIRTEIIK

-843 TDNILLALQ
+843 TDSILLALQ
-852 AIVRIIREVPRRIRQ
+852 TIVRIIREVPRRIRQ

>member
-6 HIIWGLVLLIQFI
+6 HIIWGLALLIQFI

-83 FNAYRN
+83 FNAYKN
-89 YMVESMTEDMIQ
+89 YMVESMTEDMLQ
-101 LFEQSHKPCV
+101 LFQQSHKPCV
-111 QLTPMCVQMN
+111 QLTPMCVKMN
-121 CIKYNGSDTTTSTPT
+121 CIEYNGTRENNTQSINATEPT
-136 TAKPTR
+136 
-142 STTIAKGMQLQQC
+142 IVKGMQLQQC
-155 NFTQKTGFRDK
+155 NFTQRTGFTDK
-166 KQNITGIF
+166 KQNMTAIF
-174 YEGDLMECKENNT
+174 YGGDLMECQEANNT
-187 GKNNTGKSNKS
+187 GNNSAKGNNNH
-198 KCYYFWRCN
+198 KCYYLWHCN
-207 TTAIKHSCEKSTFE
+207 TTTITQSCEKSTFE

-236 RCENEDF
+236 RCEDEDF

-252 SVVHCTHGIK
+252 SVVHCTHGIS
-262 PMIATWLLLNGTYQ
+262 PMVATWLLLNGTYQ
-276 TNTSVLMNGRNNES
+276 TNTSVVMNGRKNES

-297 EFEKLNITCIRPGN
+297 EFENLKITCIRPGN
-311 RTVRNLQ
+311 RTVKNLQ

-327 VEVASGDT
+327 VEIATGNT
-335 RRAFCK
+335 RKAYCK
-341 VNETL
+341 VNATL
-346 WHQALNKAK
+346 WKQALNKTK
-355 EVLKEHW
+355 QVLEDHW

-367 KNETNNMTA
+367 KSATA
-376 TWTYQTGDPEVAVHW
+376 AWTFQTGDPEVTVHW

-401 NLTHWFESNN
+401 NISHWFNDSDTNYNTNSN
-411 NLSENYTTDNN
+411 LT
-422 RTLYANCRIRQ
+422 AHCRIRQ
-433 IVNHWGIVSKGI
+433 IVNHWGIVSKSI

-460 TGIMLEGQIYDNTV
+460 TGIMLEGQIYDKTV

-489 LSRYQVVEVDP
+489 LSRYQVVQIDP
-500 LSVAPTTGKRPV
+500 LSVAPTTGKRPE
-512 IQPTRQKRGIGIGL
+512 IQHTRQKRGIGIGL

-541 ASIALTAQARSLL
+541 ASIALTAQTRNLL

-668 EEQERNKKKLY
+668 EQQERNKKELY
-679 ELDNW
+679 ELDKW

-706 VGAIIGLRILLVLVS
+706 VGAIVGLRILLVVVS
-721 CLRKIRQGYHPLSFQ
+721 CLKKVRQGYYPLSFQ

-743 GPEQPEETRE
+743 DPEQPEEIRE
-753 EGGGK
+753 EGGRK

-772 LLWVDLTSIIQWIY
+772 LLWVDLTSIIQWIS

-794 NLWAT
+794 NLWAA
-799 LQHLCRIIFRLCNH
+799 LQHLCRITSRLCNH

-821 WTIIRTETIK
+821 WTVIRTEIIK

-843 TDNILLALQ
+843 TDSALLALQ
-852 AIVRIIREVPRRIRQ
+852 TIVRIIREVPRRIRQ

>member
-6 HIIWGLVLLIQFI
+6 HIIWGLALLIQFI

-46 ATNASMTSTEVHNV
+46 ATNASMTSTEAHNV
-60 WATTSCVPIDPN
+60 WATTSCVPIDPA

-83 FNAYRN
+83 FNAYKN
-89 YMVESMTEDMIQ
+89 YMVESMTEDMLQ
-101 LFEQSHKPCV
+101 LFQQSHKPCV
-111 QLTPMCVQMN
+111 QLTPMCVRMN
-121 CIKYNGSDTTTSTPT
+121 CTKYNGTDTTSSANTTTGPT
-136 TAKPTR
+136 T
-142 STTIAKGMQLQQC
+142 TIVKGMQLQQC
-155 NFTQKTGFRDK
+155 NFTQKTGFKDK
-166 KQNITGIF
+166 KQNIKAIF
-174 YEGDLMECKENNT
+174 YEGDLMECQEANNT
-187 GKNNTGKSNKS
+187 GNNSTKGNNNH
-198 KCYYFWRCN
+198 KCYYLWRCN
-207 TTAIKHSCEKSTFE
+207 TTTITHSCEKSTFE

-236 RCENEDF
+236 RCEDEDF

-252 SVVHCTHGIK
+252 SVVHCTHGIS
-262 PMIATWLLLNGTYQ
+262 PMVATWLLLNGTYQ
-276 TNTSVLMNGRNNES
+276 ANTSVVMNGRKNES

-297 EFEKLNITCIRPGN
+297 EFENLKITCIRPGN
-311 RTVRNLQ
+311 RTVKNLQ
-318 IGSGMTFYN
+318 IGPGMTFYN
-327 VEVASGDT
+327 VEIATGDT
-335 RRAFCK
+335 RKAFCT
-341 VNETL
+341 VNATL
-346 WHQALNKAK
+346 WKQALNRTK
-355 EVLKEHW
+355 EVLINHW
-362 KKVDN
+362 KKIDN
-367 KNETNNMTA
+367 QPNNVTVTA
-376 TWTYQTGDPEVAVHW
+376 AWTYQTGDPEVTVHW

-401 NLTHWFESNN
+401 NISHWFDDNN
-411 NLSENYTTDNN
+411 TKNYTD
-422 RTLYANCRIRQ
+422 TLIAHCRIKQ

-445 YLAPRPGNVSCTSSI
+445 YLAPRQGNVSCTSSI
-460 TGIMLEGQIYDNTV
+460 TGIMLEGQIYGQTV
-474 NVSPSARVEDQWRAE
+474 NVSPSARVADQWRAE
-489 LSRYQVVEVDP
+489 LSRYQVVEIDP
-500 LSVAPTTGKRPV
+500 LSVAPTTGKRPE
-512 IQPTRQKRGIGIGL
+512 IQHTRQKRGIGIGL

-541 ASIALTAQARSLL
+541 ASIALTAQTRNLL

-654 NSTGKI
+654 NSTGQI

-668 EEQERNKKKLY
+668 EQQERNKKELY
-679 ELDNW
+679 ELDKW

-706 VGAIIGLRILLVLVS
+706 VGAIIGLRILLVVVS
-721 CLRKIRQGYHPLSFQ
+721 CLKKIRQGYHPLSFQ

-743 GPEQPEETRE
+743 DPEQPEEIRE
-753 EGGGK
+753 EGGRK

-794 NLWAT
+794 NLWAA
-799 LQHLCRIIFRLCNH
+799 LQHLCRITSRLYNH

-852 AIVRIIREVPRRIRQ
+852 TIVRIIREVPRRIRQ

>member
-1 MRKLI
+1 MRKLT
-6 HIIWGLVLLIQFI
+6 HIIWGLALLIQFI

-60 WATTSCVPIDPN
+60 WATTSCVPIDPA

-83 FNAYRN
+83 FNAYKN
-89 YMVESMTEDMIQ
+89 YMVESMTEDMLQ
-101 LFEQSHKPCV
+101 LFQQSHKPCV
-111 QLTPMCVQMN
+111 QLTPMCVRMN
-121 CIKYNGSDTTTSTPT
+121 CTKYDGTDPTKTPSAANTTTGPT
-136 TAKPTR
+136 T
-142 STTIAKGMQLQQC
+142 TIVKGMQLQQC
-155 NFTQKTGFRDK
+155 NFTQKTGFKDK
-166 KQNITGIF
+166 KQNIKAIF
-174 YEGDLMECKENNT
+174 YEGDLMECQEANNT
-187 GKNNTGKSNKS
+187 GNNSTKGNNNH
-198 KCYYFWRCN
+198 KCYYLWRCN
-207 TTAIKHSCEKSTFE
+207 TTTITHSCEKSTFE

-236 RCENEDF
+236 RCEDEDF

-252 SVVHCTHGIK
+252 SVVHCTHGIS
-262 PMIATWLLLNGTYQ
+262 PMVATWLLLNGTYQ
-276 TNTSVLMNGRNNES
+276 ANTSVVMNGRKNES

-297 EFEKLNITCIRPGN
+297 EFENLKITCIRPGN
-311 RTVRNLQ
+311 RTVKNLQ
-318 IGSGMTFYN
+318 IGPGMTYYN
-327 VEVASGDT
+327 VEIATGDT
-335 RRAFCK
+335 RKAFCR
-341 VNETL
+341 VNATL
-346 WHQALNKAK
+346 WKQALNKTK
-355 EVLKEHW
+355 QVLVNHW

-367 KNETNNMTA
+367 QPNNVTVTA
-376 TWTYQTGDPEVAVHW
+376 AWTYQTGDPEVTVHW

-401 NLTHWFESNN
+401 NISHWFEDNDTN
-411 NLSENYTTDNN
+411 NYTTNN
-422 RTLYANCRIRQ
+422 TLIAHCRIKQ

-445 YLAPRPGNVSCTSSI
+445 YLAPRKGNVSCTSSI
-460 TGIMLEGQIYDNTV
+460 TGIMLEGQIYGTTV
-474 NVSPSARVEDQWRAE
+474 NVSPSARVADQWRAE
-489 LSRYQVVEVDP
+489 LSRYQVVEIDP
-500 LSVAPTTGKRPV
+500 LSVAPTTGKRPE
-512 IQPTRQKRGIGIGL
+512 IQHTRQKRGIGIGL

-541 ASIALTAQARSLL
+541 ASIALTAQTRNLL

-654 NSTGKI
+654 NSTGQI

-668 EEQERNKKKLY
+668 EQQERNKKELY
-679 ELDNW
+679 ELDKW

-696 LWYIKIFIMI
+696 LWYIKIFIMV
-706 VGAIIGLRILLVLVS
+706 VGAIIGLRILLVVVS
-721 CLRKIRQGYHPLSFQ
+721 CLKKIRQGYHPLSFQ

-743 GPEQPEETRE
+743 DPEQPEEIRE
-753 EGGGK
+753 EGGRK

-772 LLWVDLTSIIQWIY
+772 LLWVDLTSIVQWIY

-794 NLWAT
+794 NLWAA
-799 LQHLCRIIFRLCNH
+799 LQHLCRITSRLCNH

-821 WTIIRTETIK
+821 WTVISTEIIK

-843 TDNILLALQ
+843 TDNILLALHT
-852 AIVRIIREVPRRIRQ
+852 IVRIIREVPRRIRQ